1 MREGPGRLSG
11 FRAPDGPK
19 EPARAVHAGTRAEET
34 ARPRPSH
41 QVRPAVSV
49 WLRAP
54 APADWRCPGAR
65 CVHGRV
71 LCVCDVHGR
80 VLPAS
85 RAPPSPRRVPWAV
98 GIGNQNARVFSRSS
112 WLAFLSSVTTACACV
127 RVCDGD
133 RVCAQHQTPHGSR
146 QGRVVLTAGR
156 GAAGRCSPE
165 LLARTPGA
173 KRGLPWGRGPRH
185 LTAPP
190 RWQPRPQ
197 STFRPWMREQSS
209 SGPSGPGVLV
219 GGPAAS
225 RWVPS
230 GLRRA
235 RCDTRV
241 AAVARRGVC
250 RSARSDSRGPCRSPA
265 AGAGGGLGLSPV

>member
-1 MREGPGRLSG
+1 MGGAGFGDTWEPSVLRGHHLQGQAGQAAGIGAGTTREGPGRLAR

-34 ARPRPSH
+34 AGPRPSH

-98 GIGNQNARVFSRSS
+98 GIGNQNVRVFSRSS
-112 WLAFLSSVTTACACV
+112 WLVFLSSVTTACACV

-133 RVCAQHQTPHGSR
+133 RVCAQHQTPRGGR
-146 QGRVVLTAGR
+146 QGRVITDCRPGGRRQVQPRAVGRDPWSQAGSPL
-156 GAAGRCSPE
+156 GAGSPSPHGPATVAAQAAVH
-165 LLARTPGA
+165 LSALDARAEQLWPQRPQG
-173 KRGLPWGRGPRH
+173 
-185 LTAPP
+185 PP
-190 RWQPRPQ
+190 R
-197 STFRPWMREQSS
+197 
-209 SGPSGPGVLV
+209 
-219 GGPAAS
+219 
-225 RWVPS
+225 
-230 GLRRA
+230 
-235 RCDTRV
+235 
-241 AAVARRGVC
+241 
-250 RSARSDSRGPCRSPA
+250 
-265 AGAGGGLGLSPV
+265 GAGGLSLGPLRTPPC